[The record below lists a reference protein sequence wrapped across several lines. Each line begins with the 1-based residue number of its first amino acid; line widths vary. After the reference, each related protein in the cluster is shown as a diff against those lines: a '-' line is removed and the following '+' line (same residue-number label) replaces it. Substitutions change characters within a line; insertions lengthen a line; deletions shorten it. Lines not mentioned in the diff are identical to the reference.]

1 MLHVRRE
8 LSIFHEIALGEKI
21 FDSSDPSIPEALKD
35 KVPLAI
41 PYLDPNAQ
49 TQAFGITYKAQN
61 INKRIF
67 SMTISNRSSNIT
79 IWGDAS
85 GKLTTSVGSLTKV
98 DMSHRIGMIFW
109 PGSFKLY
116 KTYSY
121 TSVIKGYAPVRVI
134 LRSHVIPMDSQ
145 LF

>member
-1 MLHVRRE
+1 MPR
-8 LSIFHEIALGEKI
+8 K
-21 FDSSDPSIPEALKD
+21 SSQEHN
-35 KVPLAI
+35 AI

-67 SMTISNRSSNIT
+67 RMTIFDRSSNTT
-79 IWGDAS
+79 IRGDAS
-85 GKLTTSVGSLTKV
+85 GKLTASVGSLTKV

-109 PGSFKLY
+109 SGSFKLY

-134 LRSHVIPMDSQ
+134 LRSHVIRWIPSSSNGINICE
-145 LF
+145 FSTRFESVHIG